1 MNQFATELNQRLHDV
16 QEAKEFAHSPQTK
29 RIEKIAP
36 FEGGQDGTAI
46 LIGFVVALFMIFIL
60 GSLVNEV
67 FGDFVAGCVAT
78 ALLCAAIVFGCFTE
92 LWVPYHMKRWR
103 NKASKLGLN
112 AGRLYDPEDF
122 KWFTQTM
129 SASSQIEVINQCEKA
144 GATPQ
149 QLKKLYE
156 LTADNLPCVWWND
169 LCGDARHACME
180 QDKKRE
186 QNAVAIARTN
196 AEHAAREEIARKLQQ
211 DAQHAV
217 KNNVAPIVYSIKV

>member
-1 MNQFATELNQRLHDV
+1 MNQFSTQLNQRLHDV
-16 QEAKEFAHSPQTK
+16 QEAKEFAHSPQIK

-36 FEGGQDGTAI
+36 FEGGQDAAAI
-46 LIGFVVALFMIFIL
+46 LIGFVSAAFMIFL
-60 GSLVNEV
+60 FGSFVNEV

-78 ALLCAAIVFGCFTE
+78 ALLCAALVFGCVTE

-103 NKASKLGLN
+103 NKAKKLGLN
-112 AGRLYDPEDF
+112 TSQLYNPEDF

-149 QLKKLYE
+149 QLKRLYE

-186 QNAVAIARTN
+186 QDAVCIARAN
-196 AEHAAREEIARKLQQ
+196 AEHADREEIARKLQQ

-217 KNNVAPIVYSIKV
+217 KNTVTPIVNFIKV